1 MKRNSLGLY
10 KILLV
15 TLITSLSIT
24 GISFLDD
31 KIRNIVMLVI
41 GMIAYSIV
49 GLLFSLRLISRKN
62 AGKEAYIATFIILV
76 ILGYCVYS
84 GIIKLQQWILSWPLY
99 AKIIV
104 PSAITCLILAII
116 LLIVLKSRR
125 STKDDTKEDQNKGL

>member
-15 TLITSLSIT
+15 ILITSLSIT

-49 GLLFSLRLISRKN
+49 GLLFSLRLISGKN
-62 AGKEAYIATFIILV
+62 AGKEAYIAIFIILA
-76 ILGYCVYS
+76 ILGFCVYN
-84 GIIKLQQWILSWPLY
+84 GIIKLQQWILSWPFY

-104 PSAITCLILAII
+104 PSAIACLIVATI
-116 LLIVLKSRR
+116 LLIVLKSRK
-125 STKDDTKEDQNKGL
+125 STKDDTKED